1 MTVLHSEHNPDEGRV
16 PRLSLHMA
24 FWGIISAMFFLY
36 LGQASNAAYG
46 TKNAIIGIVLS
57 ILTFGIVGIIFSSRG
72 ISTGESVGQIWRRM
86 FGPMGAKLAVLL
98 LGAIAIYYAVFEG
111 SVIAMALHV
120 YCGGSLELWYVV
132 ICGGSV
138 PLVFGGVQNWLDRLN
153 GALLPVFVVG
163 IAAAV
168 VMATHHHGYP
178 ASWLSL
184 PAPPNLV
191 LPGWLSVYMM
201 NMDVWVLMMYT
212 IEFAPNGKTKDI
224 TYHSRVTFGWA
235 FYIIVFGV
243 DALAGIYLI
252 SATGATNAE
261 SGMIVALIDSLG
273 VWGLIVIVVSQ
284 ARINSA
290 NYYAA
295 STNLEEFV
303 EQCTGRRTP
312 RLIWVAVA
320 GVISYLFMLTDVLSY
335 LAVALSWQGVLVT
348 AWVTMVLL
356 WIFLAPNTSG
366 SLQSDQLTSENSKYP
381 VVAWV
386 IASAIGVLALQQTRW
401 APIAALAPLVTIGT
415 AVLLYVPWL
424 VTAGVRRAVPQSGVR
439 SS

>member
-1 MTVLHSEHNPDEGRV
+1 
-16 PRLSLHMA
+16 
-24 FWGIISAMFFLY
+24 
-36 LGQASNAAYG
+36 
-46 TKNAIIGIVLS
+46 
-57 ILTFGIVGIIFSSRG
+57 
-72 ISTGESVGQIWRRM
+72 
-86 FGPMGAKLAVLL
+86 
-98 LGAIAIYYAVFEG
+98 
-111 SVIAMALHV
+111 
-120 YCGGSLELWYVV
+120 
-132 ICGGSV
+132 
-138 PLVFGGVQNWLDRLN
+138 
-153 GALLPVFVVG
+153 
-163 IAAAV
+163 
-168 VMATHHHGYP
+168 
-178 ASWLSL
+178 
-184 PAPPNLV
+184 
-191 LPGWLSVYMM
+191 
-201 NMDVWVLMMYT
+201 
-212 IEFAPNGKTKDI
+212 
-224 TYHSRVTFGWA
+224 
-235 FYIIVFGV
+235 
-243 DALAGIYLI
+243 
-252 SATGATNAE
+252 
-261 SGMIVALIDSLG
+261 MIVALIDSLG

-356 WIFLAPNTSG
+356 WIFLAPNASG